1 MAYNTYKETF
11 PPVAIAGLVGHG
23 QNAELLQFEDSAKIA
38 EAPKVSFT

>member
-1 MAYNTYKETF
+1 MAYNRYNQSS
-11 PPVAIAGLVGHG
+11 PPILIAGIVGHG